1 MFFRQVWTL
10 VWKNLLIVLFRHPIT
25 TTLRAFLLPVVFSWF
40 LSYARNL
47 FIPPSI
53 YGIGSPNV
61 VQSLHNAFGEVSGD
75 RTTLAFVNNGFT
87 GGEIE
92 AVINQIAAVAKAD
105 GKTVQIL
112 SEEDELLTIC
122 KNSLRGASFCI
133 AGVVFHSSPTE
144 GVGGMWNYTLRAD
157 GSLGE
162 TIKVTQSNNDQEI
175 YVLPLQHA
183 IDIAIASTDKQADQT
198 ALNSVYEYPYTSE
211 SQAERNTN
219 IRVRYMGGIIS
230 ILGVA
235 FFIGVCGILYQQVG
249 AQATER
255 ESQMA
260 QLVECM
266 MPNLRRWQ
274 PQVARLLSYHLA
286 FSILF
291 LPGWVVLSIILS
303 KGVFQQTSL
312 GIVLVL
318 HLLTGLSLASFSLF
332 GAAFFKKAQLSGISI
347 TIIALLLAVIA
358 QVINPASN
366 GAVAVLSLL
375 FVPMNYTFFIILM
388 ARWETQDLGTN
399 LVKAAPDNPWT
410 LPGIVFWIFLI
421 VQILVYPILAA
432 LVERSLWGT
441 ASSGRRLISNG
452 DTQAA
457 VELTNFTKQFKP
469 SWFTRTIGMLFR
481 RKRKETVVAVDDLS
495 LNVLPGQIMVLLG
508 ANGSGKSTTLD
519 AIAGLT
525 TVTGGSITVD
535 FRQGLGFCPQRN
547 VLWKELTVAE
557 HVTIF
562 NRLKSTGKPASKA
575 ENTELIKACDL
586 DRKIGA
592 RAGSLSGGQMRK
604 LQLTLMFTGGSR
616 VCLIDECSSGVDAL
630 ARRRLQD
637 ILLAERSRS
646 NRTMIFTTHFLDEA
660 DLLSD
665 YIAIMSKG
673 SIKTE
678 GTAPEIKHSLGM
690 YRIHL
695 YHTPGN
701 TGASAPAFDGIVRKE
716 MYDQTTY
723 LVPDSSQAADLL
735 SMLEAQGFKD
745 YQISGPTIEDAFMK
759 ISEEM
764 TVEGKSSHDTV
775 LDVEEKGTVRLS
787 AIQGSETDSSDK
799 DLQLLTGKRIGPFR
813 QGWVLFQKRAT
824 VFRRNALPNL
834 AALLI
839 PIVAAGLTTLY
850 ISSFGGAGCNPID
863 QVSASEIASLA
874 SQYNYDLVIGPASAL
889 SLASLQR
896 IQSTLPGGGSPSSGG
911 TNLSTLESSVHMVNS
926 LAEFNSYIAQN
937 YANVTPGGFYLG
949 DHNSPPTFAYQGDA
963 DIGFATI
970 TQNALDTLLTNI
982 SIASQYQSFDIPW
995 QADQG
1000 STLQFCVY
1008 LGLAMAIYPSF
1019 FALYPCVERL
1029 RNVRAL
1035 HYSNG
1040 VRSLP
1045 LWLAYIAWDYVFV
1058 LTGAVVSIIILRAV
1072 NDVWYGL
1079 GYLFVVFAFYG
1090 LTCTLG
1096 SYVVS
1101 LFAKSQL
1108 AAFAI
1113 AAGVNAVMFLLYIIA
1128 YLSTLTYSSVDKI
1141 DTNLNIVHFTMAA
1154 VFPTGS
1160 LIRSLFISLNIF
1172 SIICVNTSIASYPGA
1187 ITVYGGPILYLILQ
1201 SMFLFTFLVW
1211 RDSGSKIGRFFRR
1224 KTHRDE
1230 DAERSVDI
1238 KENEIAAE
1246 LARVEAST
1254 DDGLRVLHL
1263 TKAYGAITAV
1273 EDISFGVKRGEV
1285 FALLGPNGAGKST
1298 TISVI
1303 RGEIKASNNGGEVY
1317 IESIPISKKRAIAR
1331 QHLGVCPQFDAMDL
1345 LTCEEHLRFY
1355 ARIRG
1360 LRAKDVDHN
1369 VKEVIRAVGLE
1380 AFQTRMAA
1388 SLSGGNKRKLSLGIA
1403 LMGNPTVLLLDE
1415 PSSGMDVAAK
1425 RVMWKTLASVV
1436 AGRSI
1441 VLTTHSME
1449 EADALA
1455 NRAGIMAKKMLALGT
1470 SDYLRK
1476 MHGDRYHVHLL
1487 MKTAPYTKVEETDNV
1502 KVWIANA
1509 FPGAI
1514 TEDKAFHGQ
1523 IRFSVSA
1530 SSPVSFTAKS
1540 ADSLSSKELEIEPE
1554 SESSLPAAR
1563 GRSGIAS
1570 LFSTLENNKQQ
1581 LGFEYYSVSQ
1591 TTLDQVFLSIVGK
1604 HNIEE
1609 ENYASKE
1616 GLRKRSV
1623 WRRVLG
1629 K

>member
-25 TTLRAFLLPVVFSWF
+25 TPLRAFLLPVVFSWF

-53 YGIGSPNV
+53 YGIGTSNL
-61 VQSLHNAFGEVSGD
+61 VQSLHNSLGEVSGD

-87 GGEIE
+87 GGDIE
-92 AVINQIAAVAKAD
+92 KVINQIADIAKAD

-133 AGVVFHSSPTE
+133 AGVVFYSSPTE
-144 GVGGMWNYTLRAD
+144 GAGGLWNYTLRAD

-162 TIKVTQSNNDQEI
+162 VIKVTQSNNDQEI

-183 IDIAIASTDKQADQT
+183 IDMAIASTDKSADQT
-198 ALNSVYEYPYTSE
+198 ALNNVYEYPYTSE
-211 SQAERNTN
+211 SQDQRNTN

-260 QLVECM
+260 QLIE
-266 MPNLRRWQ
+266 L
-274 PQVARLLSYHLA
+274 
-286 FSILF
+286 
-291 LPGWVVLSIILS
+291 
-303 KGVFQQTSL
+303 
-312 GIVLVL
+312 L

-358 QVINPASN
+358 QVINPTSN

-399 LVKAAPDNPWT
+399 LVKSAPDNPWT

-421 VQILVYPILAA
+421 VQILVYPVLAA

-457 VELTNFTKQFKP
+457 VELTNFTKHFKP
-469 SWFTRTIGMLFR
+469 SWFSRSLGLLVR
-481 RKRKETVVAVDDLS
+481 RKKKDTVVAVNGLS

-508 ANGSGKSTTLD
+508 ANGRQVSTTLD

-525 TVTGGSITVD
+525 TVTSGSITVD

-557 HVTIF
+557 HVSIF

-575 ENTELIKACDL
+575 ENAELVKACDL

-678 GTAPEIKHSLGM
+678 GTAPEIKHSMGM

-701 TGASAPAFDGIVRKE
+701 TGASAPVFDGIIRKE

-723 LVPDSSQAADLL
+723 LVSDSSQAADLL
-735 SMLEAQGFKD
+735 SMLESQGFKD

-764 TVEGKSSHDTV
+764 TIEGKSSHDTALV
-775 LDVEEKGTVRLS
+775 AEEKGVVRVS
-787 AIQGSETDSSDK
+787 EEKGSETDASEK

-813 QGWVLFQKRAT
+813 QGWVLFRKRAT

-839 PIVAAGLTTLY
+839 PIIAAGLTTLY
-850 ISSFGGAGCNPID
+850 ISSFGGAGCNPTD
-863 QVSASEIASLA
+863 QVSESEIASLA
-874 SQYNYDLVIGPASAL
+874 SQYSFDLVIGPASAL
-889 SLASLQR
+889 SLESLQR
-896 IQSTLPGGGSPSSGG
+896 IQGTLPGGGSPSTGG
-911 TNLSTLESSVHMVNS
+911 TNLSTLQSSVHTVDS
-926 LAEFNSYIAQN
+926 LAEFNTYIARN

-949 DHNSPPTFAYQGDA
+949 DHNSPPTFAYQGDG
-963 DIGFATI
+963 DIALATI

-982 SIASQYQSFDIPW
+982 SIASQYQTFDIPW

-1058 LTGAVVSIIILRAV
+1058 LAGAVVSIIILRAV

-1172 SIICVNTSIASYPGA
+1172 SIICVDTSVASYPGA

-1201 SMFLFTFLVW
+1201 STFLFTFLVW
-1211 RDSGSKIGRFFRR
+1211 RDSGSKFGRLFRR
-1224 KTHRDE
+1224 NTHRDE

-1238 KENEIAAE
+1238 QESEISAE

-1263 TKAYGAITAV
+1263 TKAYGAVTAV

-1303 RGEIKASNNGGEVY
+1303 RGEIRPSNNGGEVY
-1317 IESIPISKKRAIAR
+1317 IENIPISKKRATAR

-1476 MHGDRYHVHLL
+1476 KHGDRYHVHLL
-1487 MKTAPYTKVEETDNV
+1487 MRTAPYTKVEETDNV
-1502 KVWIANA
+1502 KAWIANV

-1530 SSPVSFTAKS
+1530 SSPVSSTAKS
-1540 ADSLSSKELEIEPE
+1540 ADSVSSDELEIE
-1554 SESSLPAAR
+1554 SGSKSSLPATS
-1563 GRSGIAS
+1563 GRSGIAA
-1570 LFSTLENNKQQ
+1570 LFSTLESNKQQ

-1609 ENYASKE
+1609 ENYASKA
-1616 GLRKRSV
+1616 GPRKRSG
-1623 WRRVLG
+1623 WRRLFG

>member
-1 MFFRQVWTL
+1 MFFRQ
-10 VWKNLLIVLFRHPIT
+10 
-25 TTLRAFLLPVVFSWF
+25 F
-40 LSYARNL
+40 LSFARNL

-53 YGIGSPNV
+53 YGIGSSTPIL
-61 VQSLHNAFGEVSGD
+61 SLHSAFPEVSGG

-87 GGEIE
+87 GGQIE
-92 AVINQIAAVAKAD
+92 VVINQIADVARAD
-105 GKTVQIL
+105 GKIVQVL
-112 SEEDELLTIC
+112 SQEDELLTVC
-122 KNSLRGASFCI
+122 RNSLRGASFCI
-133 AGVVFHSSPTE
+133 AGVVFNSSPTE
-144 GVGGMWNYTLRAD
+144 GDGGLWNYTLRAD

-162 TIKVTQSNNDQEI
+162 TIKVTQSDNNHEI

-183 IDIAIASTDKQADQT
+183 IDAAIASTNKSANHA
-198 ALNSVYEYPYTSE
+198 ALNTVYEYPFTSE
-211 SQAERNTN
+211 SQQERDTN
-219 IRVRYMGGIIS
+219 IRVRYMGGIVS

-260 QLVECM
+260 QLIECM
-266 MPNLRRWQ
+266 MPNLRRWE

-286 FSILF
+286 FSLLF
-291 LPGWVVLSIILS
+291 APGWIAMSIILQ
-303 KGVFQQTSL
+303 KGVFQQTSI
-312 GIVLVL
+312 GIVLIL
-318 HLLTGLSLASFSLF
+318 HILTGLSLASFSLF
-332 GAAFFKKAQLSGISI
+332 GAAFFKRAQLSGISI

-358 QVINPASN
+358 QVINSASS
-366 GAVAVLSLL
+366 GAVAILGLL
-375 FVPMNYTFFIILM
+375 FPPMTYTFFILLM
-388 ARWETQDLGTN
+388 ARWETQDIGTN
-399 LVKAAPDNPWT
+399 LIHSAPDNPWT

-421 VQILVYPILAA
+421 IQIFGYPVLAA
-432 LVERSLWGT
+432 LVERLLWGT
-441 ASSGRRLISNG
+441 TSSGRRLNSTG
-452 DTQAA
+452 DAQTA
-457 VELTNFTKQFKP
+457 VEIVGFTKHFKP
-469 SWFTRTIGMLFR
+469 NWFAQHLGFLLRH
-481 RKRKETVVAVDDLS
+481 KEKQTVVAVDNMS

-519 AIAGLT
+519 AIGGLT
-525 TVTGGSITVD
+525 TVTSGSITVD

-547 VLWKELTVAE
+547 VLWKELTVSE

-562 NRLKSTGKPASKA
+562 NRLKSTGKPASKE
-575 ENTELIKACDL
+575 ENADLVKACDL

-592 RAGSLSGGQMRK
+592 RASTLSGGQMRK

-673 SIKTE
+673 SIKTA

-695 YHTPGN
+695 YHSPGN
-701 TGASAPAFDGIVRKE
+701 NVAAPTFEGVVRKE
-716 MYDQTTY
+716 LYDQTTY
-723 LVPDSSQAADLL
+723 LVSDSSKAADLL
-735 SMLEAQGFKD
+735 SLLEEQGFKD

-764 TVEGKSSHDTV
+764 TIGPPAAESVVVVGEKGVVRAS
-775 LDVEEKGTVRLS
+775 EEKHSDSG
-787 AIQGSETDSSDK
+787 ASEK
-799 DLQLLTGKRIGPFR
+799 DLQLLTGNHIGPFR
-813 QGWVLFQKRAT
+813 QGWVLFRKRAT
-824 VFRRNALPNL
+824 VFRRNYLPNL

-839 PIVAAGLTTLY
+839 PIIAAGLTTLF
-850 ISSFGGAGCNPID
+850 ISSFPGAGCQPSD
-863 QVSASEIASLA
+863 QVSVSNINSLA
-874 SQYNYDLVIGPASAL
+874 SQYKYDLVAGPASAL
-889 SLASLQR
+889 SLESLQR
-896 IQSTLPGGGSPSSGG
+896 IQATLPGGSVSGSG
-911 TNLSTLESSVHMVNS
+911 TNLSTLQSSVHMVNS
-926 LAEFNSYIAQN
+926 LADFNAYISNN

-949 DHNSPPTFAYQGDA
+949 DRNSPPTFAYKGNA
-963 DIGFATI
+963 AIALATI
-970 TQNALDTLLTNI
+970 TQNALDTLLTNT

-1108 AAFAI
+1108 AAFAL
-1113 AAGVNAVMFLLYIIA
+1113 AAGTNAVMFLLYIIA
-1128 YLSTLTYSSVDKI
+1128 YLTSVDKI

-1172 SIICVNTSIASYPGA
+1172 SIICVDTSIAPYPGA

-1201 SMFLFTFLVW
+1201 SIFLFTLLVW
-1211 RDSGSKIGRFFRR
+1211 WDSGSKFGRLFRR
-1224 KTHRDE
+1224 KSLRDE
-1230 DAERSVDI
+1230 DAETSADI
-1238 KENEIAAE
+1238 QEDGIAAE
-1246 LARVEAST
+1246 LARVTSSE

-1263 TKAYGAITAV
+1263 TKAYGRVAAV
-1273 EDISFGVKRGEV
+1273 DNISFGVKRGEV

-1303 RGEIKASNNGGEVY
+1303 RGDIKPSNNGGEVY
-1317 IESIPISKKRAIAR
+1317 IENIPISKKRASAR

-1360 LRAKDVDHN
+1360 LRAHNVSHN
-1369 VKEVIRAVGLE
+1369 VKAVIQAVGLE
-1380 AFQTRMAA
+1380 AFQSRMAA

-1403 LMGNPTVLLLDE
+1403 LMGNPSVLLLDE

-1436 AGRSI
+1436 TGRCI

-1455 NRAGIMAKKMLALGT
+1455 TRAGIMATKMLALGT
-1470 SDYLRK
+1470 SDELRRK
-1476 MHGDRYHVHLL
+1476 HGQRYHVHLL
-1487 MKTAPYTKVEETDNV
+1487 MKSAPYTPPAEAEAV
-1502 KVWIANA
+1502 KAWIAST
-1509 FPGAI
+1509 FPDAL
-1514 TEDKAFHGQ
+1514 TEEKTFHGQ
-1523 IRFSVSA
+1523 IRFSVGTGSGAPSA
-1530 SSPVSFTAKS
+1530 PPPLDGS
-1540 ADSLSSKELEIEPE
+1540 AIDAIQAEKRLAA
-1554 SESSLPAAR
+1554 PAGHR
-1563 GRSGIAS
+1563 GIAA
-1570 LFSTLENNKQQ
+1570 LFDTLERSKNA
-1581 LGFEYYSVSQ
+1581 LGWEYYSVSQ

-1609 ENYASKE
+1609 ENYAAQT
-1616 GLRKRSV
+1616 GVRKRRG
-1623 WRRVLG
+1623 WMGLG
-1629 K
+1629 R

>member
-25 TTLRAFLLPVVFSWF
+25 TPLRAFLLPVVFSWF

-53 YGIGSPNV
+53 YGIGTPNL
-61 VQSLHNAFGEVSGD
+61 VQSLHKSFGEVSGD

-92 AVINQIAAVAKAD
+92 NVINQIADVAKAD
-105 GKTVQIL
+105 GKIVQIL
-112 SEEDELLTIC
+112 SAEDELLTIC

-144 GVGGMWNYTLRAD
+144 GTGGMWNYTLRAD

-183 IDIAIASTDKQADQT
+183 IDVAIASTDKRADQN
-198 ALNSVYEYPYTSE
+198 ALNDIYEYPYTSM

-260 QLVECM
+260 QLIECM

-274 PQVARLLSYHLA
+274 PQLARLLSYHLA

-291 LPGWVVLSIILS
+291 LPGWVVLSIILN

-332 GAAFFKKAQLSGISI
+332 GAAFFKRAQLSGISV

-399 LVKAAPDNPWT
+399 LIKSAPDNPWT
-410 LPGIVFWIFLI
+410 IPGIVFWIFLI
-421 VQILVYPILAA
+421 VQIFVYPILAI

-457 VELTNFTKQFKP
+457 VQLTGFTKHFKP
-469 SWFTRTIGMLFR
+469 SWLSKTFGSLFR
-481 RKRKETVVAVDDLS
+481 RKRKETVVAVNDLS

-525 TVTGGSITVD
+525 TVTSGSISVD
-535 FRQGLGFCPQRN
+535 FRQGLGFCPQKN

-557 HVTIF
+557 HVSIF

-630 ARRRLQD
+630 ARRKLQD

-701 TGASAPAFDGIVRKE
+701 VGSFAPAFDDIVRKE

-735 SMLEAQGFKD
+735 SVLEAQGFKD

-764 TVEGKSSHDTV
+764 TMEGKLSHEAV
-775 LDVEEKGTVRLS
+775 LDVEEKGVVQVS
-787 AIQGSETDSSDK
+787 EVHGSETDSEK
-799 DLQLLTGKRIGPFR
+799 ELNLLTGKRIGPFR

-839 PIVAAGLTTLY
+839 PIIAAGLTTLY

-863 QVSASEIASLA
+863 QVSASRIASLA
-874 SQYNYDLVIGPASAL
+874 SEYNYDLVIGPASAL
-889 SLASLQR
+889 SLESLQR
-896 IQSTLPGGGSPSSGG
+896 IQSTLPGGGSPSTGG

-926 LAEFNSYIAQN
+926 LADFNTYITQN

-949 DHNSPPTFAYQGDA
+949 DHDSPPVFAYQGDA
-963 DIGFATI
+963 GIALATI

-982 SIASQYQSFDIPW
+982 SIASQYQTFDIPW

-1000 STLQFCVY
+1000 STLQFSVY

-1045 LWLAYIAWDYVFV
+1045 LWLAYILWDYVFV
-1058 LTGAVVSIIILRAV
+1058 LVGAVVSIIILRAV

-1079 GYLFVVFAFYG
+1079 GYLFVVFALYG

-1141 DTNLNIVHFTMAA
+1141 DTNLNVVHFTLAA

-1172 SIICVNTSIASYPGA
+1172 SIICVDTSIAAYPGA
-1187 ITVYGGPILYLILQ
+1187 ITVYGGPILYLIIQ
-1201 SMFLFTFLVW
+1201 SISLFTFLVW
-1211 RDSGSKIGRFFRR
+1211 RDSGSKIGRLFSR

-1230 DAERSVDI
+1230 DAERSVDMQ
-1238 KENEIAAE
+1238 ENEIAAE

-1263 TKAYGAITAV
+1263 TKSYGAITAV

-1303 RGEIKASNNGGEVY
+1303 RGEVRAANNGGEVY
-1317 IESIPISKKRAIAR
+1317 IESVPISKKRATAR

-1369 VKEVIRAVGLE
+1369 VKEVIKAVGLE
-1380 AFQTRMAA
+1380 AFQSRMAA

-1476 MHGDRYHVHLL
+1476 MYGDRYHVHLL
-1487 MKTAPYTKVEETDNV
+1487 MKTAPYTKFEETDNV
-1502 KVWIANA
+1502 KAWIANK

-1514 TEDKAFHGQ
+1514 TEEKAFHGQ
-1523 IRFSVSA
+1523 VRFSVSA
-1530 SSPVSFTAKS
+1530 SSPASVRPKS
-1540 ADSLSSKELEIEPE
+1540 ADSASSDELEIASE
-1554 SESSLPAAR
+1554 SKSSLPTAR
-1563 GRSGIAS
+1563 DRSGIAA
-1570 LFSTLENNKQQ
+1570 LFSTLESNKQQ
-1581 LGFEYYSVSQ
+1581 VGFEYYSVSQ

-1609 ENYASKE
+1609 ENYAGKE
-1616 GLRKRSV
+1616 GPRKRSM